1 MLRLCH
7 MISHLP
13 WHLPEVK
20 WMENIVPP
28 QNGSKTPQTYP
39 ICKLERHPWLFVTI
53 AHKLFTFRCCDH
65 FQWILHLP
73 ISLPPRYKTLM
84 YPLPQAIANM
94 LQSIQAR
101 LWGFL
106 VTLQLLVLCPKWLIM
121 AILVTGETSLDY
133 LVFSAGNLDGH

>member
-1 MLRLCH
+1 MDGKYCATSEWFQNSPDLPYLQARKTPLALPDYSSQTFHFQMLRLCH

-39 ICKLERHPWLFVTI
+39 ICKLERHPWPFLTI

-84 YPLPQAIANM
+84 FPHLSFVPWPTMN
-94 LQSIQAR
+94 
-101 LWGFL
+101 
-106 VTLQLLVLCPKWLIM
+106 T
-121 AILVTGETSLDY
+121 
-133 LVFSAGNLDGH
+133 